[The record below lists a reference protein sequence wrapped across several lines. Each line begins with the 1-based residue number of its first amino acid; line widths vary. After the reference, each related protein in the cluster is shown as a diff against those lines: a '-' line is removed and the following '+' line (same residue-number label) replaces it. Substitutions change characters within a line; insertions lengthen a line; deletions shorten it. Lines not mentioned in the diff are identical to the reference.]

1 MTPRVA
7 AVSQLVPALLGI
19 YFDVLISYT
28 DEQHLKEFLPVVFQR
43 MGQVCRY
50 FLSQVFANLGKI
62 YAYPPYQD
70 AVRSLM
76 VTKVL
81 SILHTHPSFLVSMK
95 VFMSNNLL
103 Y

>member
-1 MTPRVA
+1 VTPRVA

-43 MGQVCRY
+43 MGQ
-50 FLSQVFANLGKI
+50 I